1 MTVPAGGT
9 GSLDVSIAVDPASL
23 PAQAQYGGYIVLTRQ
38 SDGQVFRVP
47 YAGFLGD
54 YQSIVAMPSRA
65 PFPAIG
71 KETAINTFSLAAP
84 TEVWTLASMDEIP
97 NVLIHFDHQVRRLE
111 IQVVDAATGAPLHPV
126 VLQRV
131 RAGLPVAEPDGDRVL
146 RVPVGGGRLHSNGQG
161 SKAGLAWKTVPDGQY
176 KLIAKALKALGDS
189 STPADWETWTS
200 PTITIDRP

>member
-1 MTVPAGGT
+1 
-9 GSLDVSIAVDPASL
+9 
-23 PAQAQYGGYIVLTRQ
+23 
-38 SDGQVFRVP
+38 
-47 YAGFLGD
+47 
-54 YQSIVAMPSRA
+54 MPSRA

-84 TEVWTLASMDEIP
+84 TEVWTLANMDEIP

-126 VLQRV
+126 FSNVYEQDYLSRNQT
-131 RAGLPVAEPDGDRVL
+131 ATAFFAYPWA
-146 RVPVGGGRLHSNGQG
+146 GGRLHSNGQG

-189 STPADWETWTS
+189 STPAHWETWTS

>member
-1 MTVPAGGT
+1 M
-9 GSLDVSIAVDPASL
+9 
-23 PAQAQYGGYIVLTRQ
+23 
-38 SDGQVFRVP
+38 FRVP

-71 KETAINTFSLAAP
+71 KETAINTFSIAAP

-111 IQVVDAATGAPLHPV
+111 IQVVNAATGAPLHPQFSNV
-126 VLQRV
+126 YEQDYLSRNQT
-131 RAGLPVAEPDGDRVL
+131 ATGFFAYPW
-146 RVPVGGGRLHSNGQG
+146 GGGRLHSNGQG

-176 KLIAKALKALGDS
+176 KLIARALKALGNS

>member
-1 MTVPAGGT
+1 
-9 GSLDVSIAVDPASL
+9 
-23 PAQAQYGGYIVLTRQ
+23 
-38 SDGQVFRVP
+38 
-47 YAGFLGD
+47 
-54 YQSIVAMPSRA
+54 MPSRA

-126 VLQRV
+126 FSNVYEQDYLSRNQT
-131 RAGLPVAEPDGDRVL
+131 ATAFFAYPWA
-146 RVPVGGGRLHSNGQG
+146 GGRLHSNGQG

-189 STPADWETWTS
+189 ATPAHWETWTS